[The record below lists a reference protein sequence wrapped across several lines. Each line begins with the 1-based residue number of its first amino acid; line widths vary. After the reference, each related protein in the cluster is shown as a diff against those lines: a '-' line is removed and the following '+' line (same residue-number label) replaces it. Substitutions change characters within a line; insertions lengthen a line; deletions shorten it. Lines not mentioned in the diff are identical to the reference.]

1 MGACQFRDGLSCLN
15 PEAGNLNPCV
25 SHPRNAIPLS
35 SSGLDSL
42 APNMRHKDLHLH
54 LQEILTNARLMT
66 LLQPVLDLVKGRVMG
81 YEALSRG
88 PSNSPL
94 HAPQALFRVAELH
107 GLQAALD
114 WACVR
119 MALKTFA
126 RLNLPGQLFVNLS
139 PGSLL
144 DPTFGPDAFLGALG
158 TAGMAS
164 NRVVI
169 EITENASALDYGD
182 LRHAVSQLRA
192 AGIEVAIDDLGEGFS
207 SLRLWSELK
216 PAFVKIDKHFI
227 SGIHQDP
234 HKIQFVRSIRQLA
247 EGAHSCVIAE
257 GVENPSELAVL
268 KDLGIRYAQGYLI
281 GRPSPVPTR
290 LPSREVQVCLQSG
303 TISVFPMLQARDSLH
318 MTAGKLVASAPSVTP
333 QTASHKVL
341 ELMMQHSDLHAVAVV
356 DKGIPVGIIH
366 RPALLDRFIS
376 LYGREL
382 HGRKPCSG
390 LMDPE
395 PLIVDKAT
403 RMTELSELVV
413 EKGKAAFTQGFV
425 ITSGGLYLGLGSGFD
440 LMREVTEMQIVAAR
454 YANPLTGLPGNVPI
468 QEHMERLLANE
479 QTFVTA
485 YFDLDQ
491 FKPYNDVYGFRRG
504 DDIIQLLA
512 RILRE
517 SCNAELDFAG
527 HIGGDDFVVLF
538 QSLDWEVRCHGMLAR
553 FDRECLALFNPEH
566 VEAGGYHSEDRRG
579 AMAFHALVTLSIGAV
594 LVDPTHFHQYQ
605 EVARAASE
613 AKRMAKH
620 IDGSS
625 LFIDQRR
632 MPFGRQLAEE
642 ARAIGPNARTEDVSP
657 TSLSRDLVGQ
667 ATN

>member
-1 MGACQFRDGLSCLN
+1 M
-15 PEAGNLNPCV
+15 
-25 SHPRNAIPLS
+25 SHEELRLELEHI
-35 SSGLDSL
+35 L
-42 APNMRHKDLHLH
+42 AH
-54 LQEILTNARLMT
+54 TRLMT
-66 LLQPVLDLVKGRVMG
+66 LLQPVLDLVEGRVMA

-94 HAPQALFRVAELH
+94 HAPQALFRVAEQH
-107 GLQAALD
+107 GLLTALD

-126 RLNLPGQLFVNLS
+126 RLNLQGRLFVNLS

-144 DPTFGPDAFLGALG
+144 DASFAPDAVLAALG
-158 TAGMAS
+158 DAGMAS
-164 NRVVI
+164 NQVVI
-169 EITENASALDYGD
+169 EITENATALDYGD
-182 LRHAVSQLRA
+182 LRQAVSRLRA

-227 SGIHQDP
+227 ADIHQDP

-257 GVENPSELAVL
+257 GVESPSELAVL

-281 GRPSPVPTR
+281 GRPSPVPIR
-290 LPSREVQVCLQSG
+290 LPSREVQACLQSG
-303 TISVFPMLQARDSLH
+303 TVSVFPMLQARDSLH
-318 MTAGKLVASAPSVTP
+318 MSASKLVASAPSVTP
-333 QTASHKVL
+333 QTASQKVL
-341 ELMMQHSDLHAVAVV
+341 ELMMQHPDLHAVAVV

-382 HGRKPCSG
+382 HGRKPCRD
-390 LMDPE
+390 LMDAD

-413 EKGKAAFTQGFV
+413 NKGKAAFTQGFI
-425 ITSGGLYLGLGSGFD
+425 ITSEGRYLGLGSGFD

-468 QEHMERLLANE
+468 QEHMERLLINE

-512 RILRE
+512 RILRD

-553 FDRECLALFNPEH
+553 FDRECLTLFNPEH
-566 VEAGGYHSEDRRG
+566 VAAGGYYSEDRRG
-579 AMAFHALVTLSIGAV
+579 AMAFHALVSLSIGAV
-594 LVDPTHFHQYQ
+594 LVDPAHFHQYQ

-613 AKRMAKH
+613 AKHMAKR

-632 MPFGRQLAEE
+632 MPFGRQLATGESLIGQE
-642 ARAIGPNARTEDVSP
+642 ITAEDTHPLPSHAI
-657 TSLSRDLVGQ
+657 
-667 ATN
+667 

>member
-1 MGACQFRDGLSCLN
+1 
-15 PEAGNLNPCV
+15 
-25 SHPRNAIPLS
+25 
-35 SSGLDSL
+35 
-42 APNMRHKDLHLH
+42 MRHEEMRPH
-54 LQEILTNARLMT
+54 LQDILANARLVT
-66 LLQPVLDLVKGRVMG
+66 LLQPVLDLVEGRVMA

-94 HAPQALFRVAELH
+94 HAPQALFRVAAQH
-107 GLQAALD
+107 GLLTALD

-119 MALKTFA
+119 MALKTFS
-126 RLNLPGQLFVNLS
+126 RLNLPGRLFVNLS

-144 DPTFGPDAFLGALG
+144 DASFAPDTVLAALDDV
-158 TAGMAS
+158 GMTS
-164 NRVVI
+164 SQVVI
-169 EITENASALDYGD
+169 EITENSAALDYGD
-182 LRHAVSQLRA
+182 LRQAVAHLRA

-227 SGIHQDP
+227 ADIHQDP

-257 GVENPSELAVL
+257 GVESPSELAVL

-281 GRPSPVPTR
+281 GRPSPVPIR
-290 LPSREVQVCLQSG
+290 LPSREVQACLQSG
-303 TISVFPMLQARDSLH
+303 TVSVFPMLQARDSLH
-318 MTAGKLVASAPSVTP
+318 VSAGKLVASAPAVTP
-333 QTASHKVL
+333 QTASQDAL
-341 ELMMQHSDLHAVAVV
+341 ELMMRHPDLHAIAVV
-356 DKGIPVGIIH
+356 DQGIPVGIIH
-366 RPALLDRFIS
+366 RPTLLDRFIS
-376 LYGREL
+376 LYAREL
-382 HGRKPCSG
+382 HGRKPCSD
-390 LMDPE
+390 LMDAD

-413 EKGKAAFTQGFV
+413 NKGKAAFTQGFV
-425 ITSGGLYLGLGSGFD
+425 ITSEGRYLGLGSGFD
-440 LMREVTEMQIVAAR
+440 LMREVTEMQIIAAR
-454 YANPLTGLPGNVPI
+454 YANPLSGLPGNVPI

-517 SCNAELDFAG
+517 SCNAELDFVG

-553 FDRECLALFNPEH
+553 FDRECQALFNPDH

-579 AMAFHALVTLSIGAV
+579 VMAFHALVSLSIGAV
-594 LVDPTHFHQYQ
+594 LVDPDHFHQYQ
-605 EVARAASE
+605 EVARAAAE
-613 AKRMAKH
+613 AKHMAKR
-620 IDGSS
+620 IDGSN
-625 LFIDQRR
+625 LFIDQRK
-632 MPFGRQLAEE
+632 MPFGRRLLEE
-642 ARAIGPNARTEDVSP
+642 TSPIRPDVRPEVAPPPLSHAI
-657 TSLSRDLVGQ
+657 
-667 ATN
+667 

>member
-1 MGACQFRDGLSCLN
+1 M
-15 PEAGNLNPCV
+15 
-25 SHPRNAIPLS
+25 SHDELRPH
-35 SSGLDSL
+35 LD
-42 APNMRHKDLHLH
+42 H
-54 LQEILTNARLMT
+54 ILDNARLMT
-66 LLQPVLDLVKGRVMG
+66 LLQPVFDLEEGRMMG

-94 HAPQALFRVAELH
+94 HAPQALFRVAEQH
-107 GLQAALD
+107 GMLAALD

-126 RLNLPGQLFVNLS
+126 QLDLSGKLFVNLS
-139 PGSLL
+139 PVSLL
-144 DPTFGPDAFLGALG
+144 DASFAPGAIVAALDQVG
-158 TAGMAS
+158 LTGS
-164 NRVVI
+164 QVVI
-169 EITENASALDYGD
+169 EITENATALDYGN
-182 LRHAVSQLRA
+182 LRQAVSLLRA

-227 SGIHQDP
+227 ADIHLDP

-247 EGAHSCVIAE
+247 EGAHSAVIAE
-257 GVENPSELAVL
+257 GVENVSELAVL

-281 GRPSPVPTR
+281 GRPSPVPIR
-290 LPSREVQVCLQSG
+290 LPPREVLACLQSG
-303 TISVFPMLQARDSLH
+303 RVSVFPVSQGRGGLSISAD
-318 MTAGKLVASAPSVTP
+318 KLVMAAPCVTP
-333 QTASHKVL
+333 RTASQEVL
-341 ELMMQHSDLHAVAVV
+341 DLMMMQPDIHAVAVV
-356 DKGIPVGIIH
+356 NEGVPVGIIH
-366 RPALLDRFIS
+366 RPALLNRFIG
-376 LYGREL
+376 LYRREL
-382 HGRKPCSG
+382 FGKKPCSDF
-390 LMDPE
+390 MDAD

-403 RMTELSELVV
+403 RMTDLSELVV
-413 EKGKAAFTQGFV
+413 KKGKTAFTQGFV
-425 ITSGGLYLGLGSGFD
+425 ITAEGRYLGLGSGFD

-468 QEHMERLLANE
+468 QEHMERLLVNE

-512 RILRE
+512 RILQE
-517 SCNAELDFAG
+517 SCIPELDFIG

-538 QSLDWEVRCHGMLAR
+538 QSLDWEVRCHGMLVR

-579 AMAFHALVTLSIGAV
+579 VMAFHALVTLSIGAV
-594 LVDPTHFHQYQ
+594 LVDPSHFHQYQ

-613 AKRMAKH
+613 AKHMAKR

-632 MPFGRQLAEE
+632 MPCGRKLAEE
-642 ARAIGPNARTEDVSP
+642 PLAETDCA
-657 TSLSRDLVGQ
+657 
-667 ATN
+667 

>member
-1 MGACQFRDGLSCLN
+1 MSQ
-15 PEAGNLNPCV
+15 EE
-25 SHPRNAIPLS
+25 
-35 SSGLDSL
+35 
-42 APNMRHKDLHLH
+42 MRLHLEH
-54 LQEILTNARLMT
+54 ILEKARLMT
-66 LLQPVLDLVKGRVMG
+66 LLQPVIDLIEGRVMG

-94 HAPQALFRVAELH
+94 HAPQALFRVAEQH
-107 GLQAALD
+107 GLLTALD

-119 MALKTFA
+119 VALKTFA
-126 RLNLPGQLFVNLS
+126 RLNLPGRLFVNLS

-144 DPTFGPDAFLGALG
+144 DASFAPAALL
-158 TAGMAS
+158 AELDNVGMTGS
-164 NRVVI
+164 QVVI
-169 EITENASALDYGD
+169 EITENATSLDYGD
-182 LRHAVSQLRA
+182 LRQAVSRLRA

-207 SLRLWSELK
+207 SLRLWSEIK
-216 PAFVKIDKHFI
+216 PAFVKIDKHFTAD
-227 SGIHQDP
+227 IHLDP

-257 GVENPSELAVL
+257 GVESPSELAVL

-281 GRPSPVPTR
+281 GRPSPVPVR
-290 LPSREVQVCLQSG
+290 LPSREVQACLQAG
-303 TISVFPMLQARDSLH
+303 TVSVFPLPQARDSLH
-318 MTAGKLVASAPSVTP
+318 VSAGKLVASAPAVSP
-333 QTASHKVL
+333 LTASQKVL
-341 ELMMQHSDLHAVAVV
+341 ELMMQHPDLHAVAVV
-356 DKGIPVGIIH
+356 DNGIPVGIIH

-376 LYGREL
+376 LYAREL
-382 HGRKPCSG
+382 HGRKPCRD
-390 LMDPE
+390 LMDAD

-413 EKGKAAFTQGFV
+413 NKGKATFTQGFV
-425 ITSGGLYLGLGSGFD
+425 ITSEGRYLGLGSGFD

-468 QEHMERLLANE
+468 QEHMERLLTNE

-485 YFDLDQ
+485 YFDLDH

-504 DDIIQLLA
+504 DIIIQLLA

-517 SCNAELDFAG
+517 SCNTELDFIG

-538 QSLDWEVRCHGMLAR
+538 QSLDWEIRCHGMLAR

-566 VEAGGYHSEDRRG
+566 VEAGGYYSEDRRG
-579 AMAFHALVTLSIGAV
+579 AMAFHALVALSIGAV
-594 LVDPTHFHQYQ
+594 LVDPSHFHQYQ

-620 IDGSS
+620 IEGSS
-625 LFIDQRR
+625 LFIDQR
-632 MPFGRQLAEE
+632 
-642 ARAIGPNARTEDVSP
+642 
-657 TSLSRDLVGQ
+657 
-667 ATN
+667 

>member
-1 MGACQFRDGLSCLN
+1 M
-15 PEAGNLNPCV
+15 
-25 SHPRNAIPLS
+25 SHNELRI
-35 SSGLDSL
+35 
-42 APNMRHKDLHLH
+42 HLEH
-54 LQEILTNARLMT
+54 ILENARLMT
-66 LLQPVLDLVKGRVMG
+66 LLQPVLDLVEGRVMG

-94 HAPQALFRVAELH
+94 HGPQALFRAAEQH
-107 GLQAALD
+107 GLLSALD

-119 MALKTFA
+119 LALKTHS

-144 DPTFGPDAFLGALG
+144 DPAFEPDALLGALKK
-158 TAGMAS
+158 AGMAS
-164 NRVVI
+164 HQVVF

-182 LRHAVSQLRA
+182 LRQAVSELRA

-257 GVENPSELAVL
+257 GVENTSELAVL

-281 GRPSPVPTR
+281 GRPSPVPIR
-290 LPSREVQVCLQSG
+290 LPPREVETCLRSG
-303 TISVFPMLQARDSLH
+303 KVSVFPMLHARDGMHVPASR
-318 MTAGKLVASAPSVTP
+318 LVMSAPSVSPHTP
-333 QTASHKVL
+333 SQDVL
-341 ELMMQHSDLHAVAVV
+341 DLMMQHPELHAVAVV
-356 DKGIPVGIIH
+356 DKGTPVGILH
-366 RPALLDRFIS
+366 RPALLDQFIG

-382 HGRKPCSG
+382 HGRKPCRE
-390 LMDPE
+390 LMDPD

-403 RMTELSELVV
+403 HMTELSDLVV
-413 EKGKAAFTQGFV
+413 KKGKAAFTQGFI
-425 ITSGGLYLGLGSGFD
+425 ITTEGRYLGLGSGFD

-454 YANPLTGLPGNVPI
+454 YANPLSGLPGNVPI
-468 QEHMERLLANE
+468 QEHMERLLGNSK
-479 QTFVTA
+479 TFVTA

-517 SCNAELDFAG
+517 SCNAELDFIG

-538 QSLDWEVRCHGMLAR
+538 QSLDWEIRCHGMLAR
-553 FDRECLALFNPEH
+553 FDRECQALFNPEH
-566 VEAGGYHSEDRRG
+566 VTDGGYCSEDRRG
-579 AMAFHALVTLSIGAV
+579 VMAFHSLVTLSIGAV
-594 LVDPTHFHQYQ
+594 LVDPTNFHQYR

-613 AKRMAKH
+613 AKRMAKR

-625 LFIDQRR
+625 LFVDQRR
-632 MPFGRQLAEE
+632 MPFGRTLASEP
-642 ARAIGPNARTEDVSP
+642 AIPAADC
-657 TSLSRDLVGQ
+657 
-667 ATN
+667 A

>member
-1 MGACQFRDGLSCLN
+1 MR
-15 PEAGNLNPCV
+15 
-25 SHPRNAIPLS
+25 SHLEDIIAKS
-35 SSGLDSL
+35 
-42 APNMRHKDLHLH
+42 
-54 LQEILTNARLMT
+54 RLMT
-66 LLQPVLDLVKGRVMG
+66 LLQPVLDLVEGRVTG

-94 HAPQALFRVAELH
+94 HAPQAMFRAAEHH
-107 GLQAALD
+107 GLLAELD
-114 WACVR
+114 WACARV
-119 MALKTFA
+119 ALKTFA
-126 RLNLPGQLFVNLS
+126 RLNLPGRLFVNLS

-144 DPTFGPDAFLGALG
+144 DPSFSPSAMLAALADAGLSSGQ
-158 TAGMAS
+158 
-164 NRVVI
+164 VVF
-169 EITENASALDYGD
+169 EITEQSAALDYGD
-182 LRHAVSQLRA
+182 LRQAASLFRA
-192 AGIEVAIDDLGEGFS
+192 EGIEVAIDDLGEGFS

-257 GVENPSELAVL
+257 GVENTSELAVL

-281 GRPSPVPTR
+281 GRPSPVPIR
-290 LPSREVQVCLQSG
+290 LLPRDVEACLQSG
-303 TISVFPMLQARDSLH
+303 TVSVFPMAQARDSLQ
-318 MTAGKLVASAPSVTP
+318 ASADRLVASAPAVSPKTP
-333 QTASHKVL
+333 SQEVL
-341 ELMMQHSDLHAVAVV
+341 DLLMQHPELHAVAVV
-356 DKGIPVGIIH
+356 DQGVPVGIIH

-382 HGRKPCSG
+382 HGRKPCRDM
-390 LMDPE
+390 MDAD

-413 EKGKAAFTQGFV
+413 KKGKAAFTQGFI
-425 ITSGGLYLGLGSGFD
+425 ITSEGRYLGLGSGFD

-454 YANPLTGLPGNVPI
+454 YANPLSGLPGNVPI
-468 QEHMERLLANE
+468 QEHLERLLANG

-517 SCNAELDFAG
+517 SCNPELDFVG

-538 QSLDWEVRCHGMLAR
+538 QSLDWEIRCHGLLAR
-553 FDRECLALFNPEH
+553 FDRECQAFFSPEH
-566 VEAGGYHSEDRRG
+566 VADGGYRSEDRRG
-579 AMAFHALVTLSIGAV
+579 VMAFHALVTLSIGAV
-594 LVDPTHFHQYQ
+594 LVDPAHFHQYQ

-613 AKRMAKH
+613 AKRMAKR

-632 MPFGRQLAEE
+632 MPFGRKLASEE
-642 ARAIGPNARTEDVSP
+642 PVPEADCA
-657 TSLSRDLVGQ
+657 
-667 ATN
+667 

>member
-1 MGACQFRDGLSCLN
+1 M
-15 PEAGNLNPCV
+15 
-25 SHPRNAIPLS
+25 SHDELR
-35 SSGLDSL
+35 
-42 APNMRHKDLHLH
+42 LHLEH
-54 LQEILTNARLMT
+54 ILKNVRLMT
-66 LLQPVLDLVKGRVMG
+66 LLQPILDLMEGQVMG

-94 HAPQALFRVAELH
+94 HAPQSLFRVAEQH
-107 GLQAALD
+107 GLLTALD
-114 WACVR
+114 WTCMR

-126 RLNLPGQLFVNLS
+126 RLNLPGRLFVNLS

-144 DPTFGPDAFLGALG
+144 DASFSPDAMLTALAD
-158 TAGMAS
+158 AGLAS
-164 NRVVI
+164 NQVVI
-169 EITENASALDYGD
+169 EITENTAALDYGQ
-182 LRHAVSQLRA
+182 LRQAVSLLRA
-192 AGIEVAIDDLGEGFS
+192 TGIEVAIDDLGEGFS

-227 SGIHQDP
+227 ADIHQDP

-281 GRPSPVPTR
+281 GRPSPVPIR
-290 LPSREVQVCLQSG
+290 LLPREVEACLQSG
-303 TISVFPMLQARDSLH
+303 TVSVFPMPRGRDALRVS
-318 MTAGKLVASAPSVTP
+318 ADNLVVPAPSVNPTTVS
-333 QTASHKVL
+333 QDVL
-341 ELMMQHSDLHAVAVV
+341 ELMMQHPDLHAVAVV
-356 DKGIPVGIIH
+356 DEGIPVGIIH
-366 RPALLDRFIS
+366 RPALLDRFIT

-382 HGRKPCSG
+382 HGRKPCCD
-390 LMDPE
+390 LMDDD

-413 EKGKAAFTQGFV
+413 KKGKAAFTQGFI
-425 ITSGGLYLGLGSGFD
+425 ITNEGRYLGLGSGFD
-440 LMREVTEMQIVAAR
+440 LMREVTKMQIVAAR
-454 YANPLTGLPGNVPI
+454 YANPLSGLPGNVPI

-479 QTFVTA
+479 QTFITA
-485 YFDLDQ
+485 YFDLDH

-517 SCNAELDFAG
+517 SCDLELDFIG

-538 QSLDWEVRCHGMLAR
+538 QSLDWETRCHSILAR
-553 FDRECLALFNPEH
+553 FDRECRALFNPEH
-566 VEAGGYHSEDRRG
+566 VAAGGYHSEDRRG
-579 AMAFHALVTLSIGAV
+579 AMAFHALVSLSIGVV
-594 LVDPTHFHQYQ
+594 LVDPAHFHQYQ

-613 AKRMAKH
+613 AKRMAKR
-620 IDGSS
+620 IDGSR

-632 MPFGRQLAEE
+632 VPFGRRLVAEE
-642 ARAIGPNARTEDVSP
+642 TLRAVDCA
-657 TSLSRDLVGQ
+657 
-667 ATN
+667 

>member
-1 MGACQFRDGLSCLN
+1 M
-15 PEAGNLNPCV
+15 
-25 SHPRNAIPLS
+25 SHEE
-35 SSGLDSL
+35 
-42 APNMRHKDLHLH
+42 MRVH
-54 LQEILTNARLMT
+54 LQDILANARLIT
-66 LLQPVLDLVKGRVMG
+66 LLQPVLDLVEGRVMA
-81 YEALSRG
+81 YEALTRG

-94 HAPQALFRVAELH
+94 HAPQALFRVAEQH
-107 GLQAALD
+107 GLMTALD

-126 RLNLPGQLFVNLS
+126 QLNLQGRLFVNLS

-144 DPTFGPDAFLGALG
+144 DTSFAPDAVLAALG
-158 TAGMAS
+158 DAGMAS
-164 NRVVI
+164 NQVVI
-169 EITENASALDYGD
+169 EITENATALDYGD
-182 LRHAVSQLRA
+182 LRQAVSRLRA

-227 SGIHQDP
+227 ADIHQDP

-257 GVENPSELAVL
+257 GVESPSELAVL

-281 GRPSPVPTR
+281 GRPSPVPIR
-290 LPSREVQVCLQSG
+290 LPSREVQACLQSG
-303 TISVFPMLQARDSLH
+303 TVSVFPMLRARDSLH
-318 MTAGKLVASAPSVTP
+318 MSAGKLVASAPSVTP
-333 QTASHKVL
+333 LTASQNVL
-341 ELMMQHSDLHAVAVV
+341 ELMMQHPDLHAVAVV

-382 HGRKPCSG
+382 HGRKPCRE
-390 LMDPE
+390 LMDAD

-413 EKGKAAFTQGFV
+413 KKGKAAFTQGFI
-425 ITSGGLYLGLGSGFD
+425 ITSEGRYLGLGSGFD

-454 YANPLTGLPGNVPI
+454 YANPLTGLPGNVPV
-468 QEHMERLLANE
+468 QEHLERLLVNE

-485 YFDLDQ
+485 YFDLDH

-504 DDIIQLLA
+504 DVIIQLLA
-512 RILRE
+512 RILHD

-538 QSLDWEVRCHGMLAR
+538 QSLDWEVRCHGMLTR

-579 AMAFHALVTLSIGAV
+579 VMAFHALVSLSIGAV
-594 LVDPTHFHQYQ
+594 LVDPAHFHQYQ
-605 EVARAASE
+605 EVARAASQAKHM
-613 AKRMAKH
+613 AKR

-632 MPFGRQLAEE
+632 MPFGRQLVTEE
-642 ARAIGPNARTEDVSP
+642 SFIGRETPARDSHPLPSHAI
-657 TSLSRDLVGQ
+657 
-667 ATN
+667 